1 MGFESFPSINH
12 RSTIVINPINVT
24 WNNPTNLTHTQ
35 QAMVIPVNIN
45 QNHQLTLNSLEL
57 FKIKKLMKTKIKNFE
72 KTKLKLNITYDKAA
86 DRNLQIPTNDAN
98 IKNNS
103 MGSSKI
109 YWVNVNV
116 PTSGKIK

>member
-1 MGFESFPSINH
+1 M
-12 RSTIVINPINVT
+12 VT
-24 WNNPTNLTHTQ
+24 
-35 QAMVIPVNIN
+35 PVNIN

-109 YWVNVNV
+109 Y
-116 PTSGKIK
+116 